1 MNHFKDKEE
10 EFENT
15 KWICRFLNPV
25 AAEEVFDGKKVVVT
39 TSTKDILFDQMS
51 KDLKGKYTPEELEA
65 IMKDPKHYAELDVIK
80 QA

>member
-15 KWICRFLNPV
+15 KWICRFLNATV
-25 AAEEVFDGKKVVVT
+25 AEEVFDGKKVVVT

-51 KDLKGKYTPEELEA
+51 KDLKNKYTPEELED
-65 IMKDPKHYAELDVIK
+65 IMNNPKRYSEYDRIEKV
-80 QA
+80 